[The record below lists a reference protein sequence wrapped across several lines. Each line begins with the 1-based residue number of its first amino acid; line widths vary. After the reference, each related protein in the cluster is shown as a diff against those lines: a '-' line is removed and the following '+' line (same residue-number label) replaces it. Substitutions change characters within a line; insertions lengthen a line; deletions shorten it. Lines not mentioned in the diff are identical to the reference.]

1 MTSGINAYRRIQ
13 REAAPDEATMGT
25 LLRVL
30 VDSILVGRRALMQSD
45 FATCN
50 KHLIAAQQVL
60 VQLRSATRDLAGEL
74 GQNLNDLYAW
84 SEITLGKANTSH
96 DAALIDRVVPVLG
109 NIRDGFEGISEGG

>member
-1 MTSGINAYRRIQ
+1 MTSGIDAYRRIQ
-13 REAAPDEATMGT
+13 REATPDEASMGT

-45 FATCN
+45 FATSN

-60 VQLRSATRDLAGEL
+60 MQLRSATRDLAGEL

-84 SEITLGKANTSH
+84 AEMTLGKANTSH
-96 DAALIDRVVPVLG
+96 DAALIDSVVSVLS
-109 NIRDGFEGISEGG
+109 NVRDGFEGVSEGG